1 MANEPKPQLKRG
13 RPLGSKDTIP
23 RKRKNVKFNTPE
35 EDAPEEHTNE
45 KGLTNINN
53 KLIAPAEASIDQLS
67 HEFVRVYN
75 NEEISINY
83 IHKGKIWNRNTTLI
97 DDAFSFQVAT
107 DIINND
113 EDQEPQNIDEC
124 RRRNDWLKWKEAIQT
139 ELKSLAKREVFGP
152 VVQTPKDIKPIGYRW
167 VFVRKRNE
175 QNKIVRYKA
184 RLVAQGFS
192 QRPGIDYEETYSPVM
207 DATTFRYLIYLAVS
221 EGLDMR
227 LMDVVTAYLYGSL
240 DTNVYMKIPEG
251 FKLPEVMNSKPQ
263 SIYSI
268 KLQRSLY
275 GLK

>member
-1 MANEPKPQLKRG
+1 M
-13 RPLGSKDTIP
+13 
-23 RKRKNVKFNTPE
+23 
-35 EDAPEEHTNE
+35 
-45 KGLTNINN
+45 
-53 KLIAPAEASIDQLS
+53 
-67 HEFVRVYN
+67 
-75 NEEISINY
+75 
-83 IHKGKIWNRNTTLI
+83 
-97 DDAFSFQVAT
+97 AT

-124 RRRNDWLKWKEAIQT
+124 RRRNDWLKWKEAIQI

-251 FKLPEVMNSKPQ
+251 FKLPEVMNSKP
-263 SIYSI
+263 
-268 KLQRSLY
+268 
-275 GLK
+275 